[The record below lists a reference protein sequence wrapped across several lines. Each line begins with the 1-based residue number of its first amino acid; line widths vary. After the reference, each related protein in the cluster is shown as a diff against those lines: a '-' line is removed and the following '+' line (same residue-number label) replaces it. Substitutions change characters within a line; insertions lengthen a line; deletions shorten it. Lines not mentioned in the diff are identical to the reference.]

1 VGADAEEMA
10 APTLA
15 ATLEAH
21 GGSSGKLLGAL
32 VVRVSGDGVVDVCWG
47 HSTESMAVGYMTSS
61 DAAPRTEISRLD
73 GGTEGRAGQAMQT
86 GGVAARL
93 RPAAA
98 AAGPARSFGMIRH
111 SVRLDGDDG
120 AEWDDQAA
128 RPYDTPISDFELPR
142 RQAEALRRFNFER
155 IVSSPF
161 RRCLQTAA
169 VLARALGVGV
179 VEVDQELG
187 EAMAH
192 IRKNGWPS
200 EDHELT
206 YLSEDGMRA
215 LLEAEGVALGAVGG
229 EKPTLGRNDA
239 ERFRACVGRL
249 RAPGVLLVT
258 HGDAIGQAAELLTGQ
273 TVVDIAFCGWVAF
286 EEGGRGMETD
296 GVTALTID

>member
-1 VGADAEEMA
+1 MA

-15 ATLEAH
+15 VTLEAQ
-21 GGSSGKLLGAL
+21 GGSAGKLLGAL
-32 VVRVSGDGVVDVCWG
+32 VVRVSGDGVMDVCWG

-61 DAAPRTEISRLD
+61 DAVPRTEISRLD
-73 GGTEGRAGQAMQT
+73 GGAEGRAGQAVQT

-98 AAGPARSFGMIRH
+98 AAAAAATPSFGMIRH

-128 RPYDTPISDFELPR
+128 RPYDTPLSDFELPR
-142 RQAEALRRFNFER
+142 RQAAALRRFNFER

-179 VEVDQELG
+179 VEVDLELG

-192 IRKNGWPS
+192 IKKNGWPS

-206 YLSEDGMRA
+206 YLSEGGMRA
-215 LLEAEGVALGAVGG
+215 LLEAEGVALGTAGG

-258 HGDAIGQAAELLTGQ
+258 HGDAIGQAVELLTGQ
-273 TVVDIAFCGWVAF
+273 TVIDIAFCGWVAF
-286 EEGGRGMETD
+286 EEGGRMETD
-296 GVTALTID
+296 GMTALTID